1 MVKHTIDATNKILG
15 RLAVEVAN
23 LLRGKGKADFVPYL
37 DRGDQVIVTNTD
49 RIKVTGQKMKK
60 KIYYHHSGY
69 PGGIKEI
76 NLERLME
83 KDSRQVIK
91 KAVYGMLPK
100 NKLRNKMIKKLT
112 LYKGEELKNRA

>member
-15 RLAVEVAN
+15 RLAVEIAN

-76 NLERLME
+76 NLEGLME
-83 KDSRQVIK
+83 KDSREVIK

>member
-1 MVKHTIDATNKILG
+1 MTKHTIDATNKVLG

-23 LLRGKGKADFVPYL
+23 LLRGKGKTDFVPYL
-37 DRGDQVIVTNTD
+37 DRGDQVAVTNTD
-49 RIKVTGQKMKK
+49 RIKVTGQKMKN

-76 NLERLME
+76 SLERLME
-83 KDSRQVIK
+83 KDSREVIK

-100 NKLRNKMIKKLT
+100 NKLRDKMIKKLT

>member
-1 MVKHTIDATNKILG
+1 MTKHTIDATNKILG

-23 LLRGKGKADFVPYL
+23 LLRGKGKTDFVPYL
-37 DRGDQVIVTNTD
+37 DKGDHVTITNTD

-83 KDSRQVIK
+83 KDSRQVVR
-91 KAVYGMLPK
+91 KAIYGMLPK
-100 NKLRNKMIKKLT
+100 NKLRDKVIKKLT

>member
-1 MVKHTIDATNKILG
+1 MTKHTIDATGKILG
-15 RLAVEVAN
+15 RLAVEVTN
-23 LLRGKGKADFVPYL
+23 LLRGKGKTDFVPYL
-37 DRGDQVIVTNTD
+37 DKGDQVTVINTD

-100 NKLRNKMIKKLT
+100 NKLRDKMIKKLT
-112 LYKGEELKNRA
+112 LYKKEELKNRA

>member
-1 MVKHTIDATNKILG
+1 MAKHTIDATNKILG

-37 DRGDQVIVTNTD
+37 DKGDQVIVTNTD